1 MITRRPRPRY
11 NRAVSPAAPALV
23 LALAACSGSAPPS
36 PAAPAPAAPADA
48 AVPIDAAP
56 DAGPSA
62 AVMAAPAWVFQ
73 YATPGRTETWTLR
86 HADGQAV
93 IQVQSARGTLVYTGT
108 ATEGTTLAIAVS
120 TATAKLALDC
130 KHAKRPLS
138 FKCNDRKAKPVE
150 VLDCYHPDFEAP
162 MPFGPFPGV
171 EYVETTGCTG
181 YRLIAPAVR

>member
-1 MITRRPRPRY
+1 VITPHPQARY
-11 NRAVSPAAPALV
+11 NLAVRPGVLV

-36 PAAPAPAAPADA
+36 PATPAPPAPADA

-73 YATPGRTETWTLR
+73 YATPARTETWTLR
-86 HADGQAV
+86 HADGQAMIEV
-93 IQVQSARGTLVYTGT
+93 LSGGRSQVYVGT
-108 ATEGTTLAIAVS
+108 ATEGDTLALAVS
-120 TATAKLALDC
+120 TGTAKLALDC

-138 FKCNDRKAKPVE
+138 QKCNDTKAKPVE
-150 VLDCYHPDFEAP
+150 VLDCYHADFKAP

-171 EYVETTGCTG
+171 EYVETKGCTG
-181 YRLIAPAVR
+181 YRLIAPEVR